1 MATFVE
7 YVRQKDVDRIEVA
20 LREARFDIDSRDE
33 VCNTPHPPPPLIPLQ
48 SIVHRPFSS
57 RGSLVGV
64 GGCCICIKTKNG
76 FTPFYLV

>member
-33 VCNTPHPPPPLIPLQ
+33 VCNTPPPPFL
-48 SIVHRPFSS
+48 
-57 RGSLVGV
+57 
-64 GGCCICIKTKNG
+64 
-76 FTPFYLV
+76 